1 MRIEAITTVAQFD
14 ALQDHWREL
23 EAACPTTSIFLTWE
37 WQRLWWRHY
46 GQARQLCI
54 LAAWDGGKLLG
65 LLPLYIEKRRL
76 RGVLPVRKLRQI
88 GAGGDTAPDDLDP
101 LLHAARMEPVATALA
116 DHVIQHL
123 AGWGVLDFN
132 DLQPDAPFTTAL
144 IDASRRNAAWL
155 RVGEPSRITYG
166 SLPATWNAFLAG
178 LTSNRREVVRRKRRK
193 FEQLDGA
200 RCISCWN
207 EGAPLDAAF
216 DRLAELHRLRW
227 TGRTD
232 HPSFTT
238 PEYLGFHRDL
248 MHALLARGRLRL
260 LELELG
266 GRSVAMLYGY
276 RLGGSFYY
284 FQSGFDPAVAPLSP
298 GELLLGYAIESAI
311 LEGCTTFDMLKGD
324 YDHKRHFFQQTRG
337 TVGVKAYRP
346 GITAWA
352 YRCKEWLDARTKPS
366 HGARQ
371 PESRQTADVEA
382 G

>member
-238 PEYLGFHRDL
+238 PEYLGFHREL

-284 FQSGFDPAVAPLSP
+284 F
-298 GELLLGYAIESAI
+298 
-311 LEGCTTFDMLKGD
+311 
-324 YDHKRHFFQQTRG
+324 
-337 TVGVKAYRP
+337 
-346 GITAWA
+346 
-352 YRCKEWLDARTKPS
+352 
-366 HGARQ
+366 
-371 PESRQTADVEA
+371 
-382 G
+382 